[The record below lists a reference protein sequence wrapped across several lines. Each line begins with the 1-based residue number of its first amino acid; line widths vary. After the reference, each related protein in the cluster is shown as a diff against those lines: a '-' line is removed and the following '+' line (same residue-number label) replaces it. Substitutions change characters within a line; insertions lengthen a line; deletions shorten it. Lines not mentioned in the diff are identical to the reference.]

1 MINDKQNVLVLGAG
15 VYQVPGIEIAKEM
28 GYRAIVLSYNIN
40 DYPGSKIA
48 DISLNVDTTDIL
60 KVLEIARTYN
70 IMGVF
75 TTGTDVALPA
85 LGKVN
90 DELGLCGPSYESCLF
105 SSDKVRMKKAFK
117 SNDVPT
123 ARFEVVH
130 TFEDAIKAAELIGYP
145 VMVKATQSSGS
156 RGITKVVSVGEMQ
169 GAWEYAKRFSKADE
183 DVLVEE
189 YLCGD
194 EFGAQAFIHNGDV
207 KLVCPHNDTTTAP
220 PRCVP
225 IGHSYPYANNEL
237 ADEIEDVVRRGV
249 SALKMNN
256 CAANVDLINTK
267 DGIKVLEIGSRMG
280 ATCLPLLTEIYTGV
294 NVTRECLKMALGLEP
309 DFSVK
314 KVQPTAGLLLT
325 PPKSGILCEMTV
337 PEEVENDPYLVYFS
351 ADVTK
356 GDVVNAFTVGP
367 DRIGEI
373 VVIGDDWSMC
383 EEKAKDLS
391 KKIRVVLEN
400 DN

>member
-1 MINDKQNVLVLGAG
+1 MINDKQNVLILGAG

-28 GYRAIVLSYNIN
+28 GYRTIVLSYNIN

-48 DISLNVDTTDIL
+48 DISLNIDTTDIL

-70 IMGVF
+70 IVGVF

-105 SSDKVRMKKAFK
+105 SSDKVRMKEAFK
-117 SNDVPT
+117 SNGVPT

-130 TFEDAIKAAELIGYP
+130 TFEDAVKAAELIGYP

-156 RGITKVVSVGEMQ
+156 RGITKVASVDEMQ

-183 DVLVEE
+183 NVLVEE
-189 YLCGD
+189 HLCGD

-267 DGIKVLEIGSRMG
+267 DGIKILEIGARMG
-280 ATCLPLLTEIYTGV
+280 ATCLPLLTEIYTDV
-294 NVTRECLKMALGLEP
+294 NVTRECLKMAVGLEP

-325 PPKSGILCEMTV
+325 SQKSGIFCEMTV
-337 PEEVENDPYLVYFS
+337 PEEVQNDSYLVYFS
-351 ADVTK
+351 ADVAK
-356 GDVVNAFTVGP
+356 GDLVNAFTVGP
-367 DRIGEI
+367 DRIGE
-373 VVIGDDWSMC
+373 VVVVGDDWSMC